1 MTPGISRS
9 VVGAVTRIPVDAL
22 GTTLW
27 TPLVG
32 VDQPRSVRGCDL
44 RWSTGPRGRSRK
56 VDHPTRNAVTSGN
69 AQVTYPERH
78 GGLKVVHRFCRFA
91 GPPHA
96 QPLKNQGQSGPVQVV
111 PPTGVGPS
119 GPDRPREA
127 RRRRTTDTTNR
138 HRHCARIV
146 VVLVRQAMRQL
157 ATARAEPVAP

>member
-1 MTPGISRS
+1 MTAEISRS
-9 VVGAVTRIPVDAL
+9 VAVTAARRPVDTL
-22 GTTLW
+22 WTTLW
-27 TPLVG
+27 IPPSG
-32 VDQPRSVRGCDL
+32 VDQPRNVGGCDL
-44 RWSTGPRGRSRK
+44 RWSSGPRGWSKK

-69 AQVTYPERH
+69 APVTYPERH

-91 GPPHA
+91 GPPPA

>member
-44 RWSTGPRGRSRK
+44 RWSTGPRGRSKK

-69 AQVTYPERH
+69 APVT
-78 GGLKVVHRFCRFA
+78 
-91 GPPHA
+91 
-96 QPLKNQGQSGPVQVV
+96 
-111 PPTGVGPS
+111 
-119 GPDRPREA
+119 
-127 RRRRTTDTTNR
+127 
-138 HRHCARIV
+138 
-146 VVLVRQAMRQL
+146 
-157 ATARAEPVAP
+157 